1 MGVVELCL
9 FSSLSPLPCSSFC
22 LSSSAFRL
30 SSFLLSPNPAV
41 IFNLLCFPGVL
52 RKGMGPHPRKMYI
65 QEHASWGL
73 LKSIHGPQVK
83 DPARKDYT
91 MVAGSEEGVS
101 SSGLQPLMC
110 APLMEQRCCC
120 EKMRSGF
127 VVGLGQLPASSSA
140 NMASLPIPFL

>member
-1 MGVVELCL
+1 MLSLARGWEPDKVLRLPLKTKLPKEAASLMGVVELCL

-73 LKSIHGPQVK
+73 LKSIHGLQVK

-101 SSGLQPLMC
+101 SSGL
-110 APLMEQRCCC
+110 
-120 EKMRSGF
+120 
-127 VVGLGQLPASSSA
+127 
-140 NMASLPIPFL
+140 